1 MHSQSTEKSIVEMMV
16 LFGDGI
22 ESASSKPQI
31 RLHNPQENL
40 PHACVLIF
48 QLYKFAIL
56 FMSNVN

>member
-1 MHSQSTEKSIVEMMV
+1 MMEMLV

-40 PHACVLIF
+40 PHACLLIF
-48 QLYKFAIL
+48 QLYKFSIL